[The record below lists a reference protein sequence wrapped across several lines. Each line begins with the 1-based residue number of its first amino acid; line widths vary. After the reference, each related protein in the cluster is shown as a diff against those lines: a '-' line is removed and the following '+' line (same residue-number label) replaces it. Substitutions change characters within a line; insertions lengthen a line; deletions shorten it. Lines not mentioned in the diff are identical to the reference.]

1 MIAGDDWSRPEGPRT
16 VITIAMS
23 VVVHAPRALVWRAL
37 ADPRAIAERDAANGN
52 GGAIDAPPD
61 YPKPGQHVRWKYRR
75 GGVPTTLHDRPIEV
89 VPHERLRS
97 LIELGA
103 LHFDETWTLMI
114 DPVHPEQTRLALKL
128 VASNATAVVG
138 GVIDRFEMRRIA
150 TERVGTA
157 LESVRA
163 WCTQSAPD

>member
-1 MIAGDDWSRPEGPRT
+1 MIAGNGRSRPEGPRT

-23 VVVHAPRALVWRAL
+23 VVVPLPRAQVWRAL
-37 ADPRAIAERDAANGN
+37 ADPLEVARRDAANGN
-52 GGAIDAPPD
+52 GGAVDAPPD
-61 YPKPGQHVRWKYRR
+61 YPKPGQHVRWRYRL

-89 VPHERLRS
+89 VPGERLRS
-97 LIELGA
+97 LVELGA
-103 LHFDETWTLMI
+103 LHFDETWTLMV
-114 DPVHPEQTRLALKL
+114 DPADAGKTRLALKL

-150 TERVGTA
+150 TERVGAA

-163 WCTQSAPD
+163 WSVPQSPD

>member
-1 MIAGDDWSRPEGPRT
+1 
-16 VITIAMS
+16 MS
-23 VVVHAPRALVWRAL
+23 VVVEVPRAKVWRAVS
-37 ADPRAIAERDAANGN
+37 DPRVIAERDAANGN
-52 GGAIDAPPD
+52 AGAIDAPPD
-61 YPKPGQHVRWKYRR
+61 YPKPGQHVRWKVRC

-89 VPHERLRS
+89 VPAERLRS

-103 LHFDETWTLMI
+103 LHFDETWTLLV
-114 DPVHPEQTRLALKL
+114 DPAHAERTRVALKL

-150 TERVGTA
+150 TERVNAA

-163 WCTQSAPD
+163 WCSKSAAD